1 MFKNWLRDFTLSL
14 QASSGVTPAFLVWLA
29 IVGAALFTAFVFLCI
44 AGYDWLSPQLGTV
57 YAGLVVAGFFLLI
70 ALIGLIVTAVL
81 RRRAMERAA
90 LERAARAQA
99 AASSSSWLI
108 DPKVLGV
115 AMQASRAQGWQR
127 IVPIA
132 LLGFLAAQWV
142 WERRSGTGAG
152 ADDQT

>member
-1 MFKNWLRDFTLSL
+1 MLKSWMRDLTLSL

-29 IVGAALFTAFVFLCI
+29 IVAAALVTAFVFLCI
-44 AGYDWLSPQLGTV
+44 AGYDWLSMQLGTV
-57 YAGLVVAGFFLLI
+57 YAGLVMAGFFLLI

-108 DPKVLGV
+108 DPKILGV
-115 AMQASRAQGWQR
+115 AMQAGRAQGWQR

-142 WERRSGTGAG
+142 WERRSGTGTG

>member
-1 MFKNWLRDFTLSL
+1 MLKTWMRDLTLSL

-29 IVGAALFTAFVFLCI
+29 IVIGALVTAFVFLCI
-44 AGYDWLSPQLGTV
+44 AGFDWLSMQLGTV
-57 YAGLVVAGFFLLI
+57 YAGLIMAGLFLLI
-70 ALIGLIVTAVL
+70 ALIGLTVTAVL
-81 RRRAMERAA
+81 RRRAKERAA

-108 DPKVLGV
+108 DPKILGV
-115 AMQASRAQGWQR
+115 AMQAGRAQGWQR
-127 IVPIA
+127 LVPIA

-142 WERRSGTGAG
+142 WERRSGTK

>member
-1 MFKNWLRDFTLSL
+1 MLKSWMRDLTLSL
-14 QASSGVTPAFLVWLA
+14 QASSGVTPAFLVCLA
-29 IVGAALFTAFVFLCI
+29 IVAGALVTAFVFFCI
-44 AGYDWLSPQLGTV
+44 AGYGWLSPQLGTV
-57 YAGLVVAGFFLLI
+57 YAGLVMAGFFLLI

-99 AASSSSWLI
+99 AASSPSWLI
-108 DPKVLGV
+108 DPKVLGI
-115 AMQASRAQGWQR
+115 AMQAGRAQGWQR

-132 LLGFLAAQWV
+132 LLGFLAAQWI
-142 WERRSGTGAG
+142 WERRGGTG